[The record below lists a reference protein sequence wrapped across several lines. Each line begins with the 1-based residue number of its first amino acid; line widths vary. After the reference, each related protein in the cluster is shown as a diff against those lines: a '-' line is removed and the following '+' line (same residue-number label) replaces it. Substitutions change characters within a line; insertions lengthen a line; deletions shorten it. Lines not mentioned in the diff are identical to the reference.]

1 MSPPRHSGEN
11 DLAIMIRWQDW
22 ANFLLGCWLVV
33 SPDQLEYSL
42 NAAAS
47 GNALGLGAVLV
58 IFNLISACRLVEKGQ
73 EIFNI
78 MLGTW
83 LLLSPFA
90 LGFEPAREA
99 TINAMTVGALV
110 VVLAVWQMRDAI
122 RRGTK

>member
-1 MSPPRHSGEN
+1 MSPSRNPGEN
-11 DLAIMIRWQDW
+11 GVAMMVRWQDW
-22 ANFLLGCWLVV
+22 ANVLLGCWLVV
-33 SPDQLEYSL
+33 SPDQLGYSL

-47 GNALGLGAVLV
+47 GNAFGLGAVLV

-78 MLGTW
+78 VLGIW

-90 LGFEPAREA
+90 LGFEPEREA

-110 VVLAVWQMRDAI
+110 AVLAVWQMRDAI